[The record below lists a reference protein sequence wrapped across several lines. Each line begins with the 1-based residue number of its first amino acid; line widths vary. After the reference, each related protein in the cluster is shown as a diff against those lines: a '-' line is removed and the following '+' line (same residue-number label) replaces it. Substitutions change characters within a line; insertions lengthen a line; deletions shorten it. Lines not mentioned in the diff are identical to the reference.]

1 MTQLPPEH
9 PDTDALAADWRAMLG
24 GDAPTTGAV
33 PALSTGA
40 TPVPGRPM
48 TRREIREAEQRA
60 AAQAEAESVA
70 APAAA
75 GATPSPQP
83 VVPAM
88 QQQQQQQQPLQPLRQ
103 PQTAPPLAEPSRAPQ
118 PAAPAQPRSAFD
130 AHLAGEAPPVV
141 PRPDLVPTSAAEHAP
156 SASPFADLLGD
167 PHQSV
172 DTFADSEPVR
182 RKPSRAERRA
192 AASGPY
198 DHDHDHDEKPRR
210 RGAWGCLIGLLI
222 VAALGAGAFFFLQR
236 PINALIERFEPAAD
250 YEGAGTGELVFMIH
264 EGDTGESIGANLV
277 DADVV
282 ASTGAFLEAVAET
295 EPSPVFYPGAYQLAE
310 QMSAQAALDALLDP
324 ANKLENTFVIPE
336 GTATVD
342 ALTPISEGTGIPVEE
357 LQAAAAEPPASYGL
371 PAEATNLEGFLFPAT
386 YTLDPNLDAHAV
398 LQTLVDRQ
406 FQALDEAGVAPEDRW
421 KTIVLAALVQR
432 EAGLKDD
439 FYKVS
444 RVFLNR
450 LDPAKWESGL
460 LESDATVA
468 YGTGNTHLVTTTDE
482 ERADPANRYNTYVH
496 PGLPVGPISNPGDLA
511 IDAAVHPADGPWLF
525 FVTWNLDTGETIFS
539 ETIEQHDAAV
549 EKWLAWMEEHPEYG

>member
-9 PDTDALAADWRAMLG
+9 PDADALAADWRAMLG

-33 PALSTGA
+33 NTPATGP
-40 TPVPGRPM
+40 TPPPAQPM

-60 AAQAEAESVA
+60 AALAEAESA
-70 APAAA
+70 AAAATAGTAPA
-75 GATPSPQP
+75 PQP
-83 VVPAM
+83 AVPA
-88 QQQQQQQQPLQPLRQ
+88 QPTTAPTPAPELQLRR
-103 PQTAPPLAEPSRAPQ
+103 PQTAPPSLAEPSGAAQ
-118 PAAPAQPRSAFD
+118 PAVPAQPRSAFD

-141 PRPDLVPTSAAEHAP
+141 PRPDVAPSAPAP
-156 SASPFADLLGD
+156 ATSASPFADLLGD

-172 DTFADSEPVR
+172 DPMADDPEPVR

-192 AASGPY
+192 AASDPY
-198 DHDHDHDEKPRR
+198 DHHPDEKPRR
-210 RGAWGCLIGLLI
+210 RGAWGCLVGLLI
-222 VAALGAGAFFFLQR
+222 VAALGVGAFFFLQG
-236 PINALIERFEPAAD
+236 PINAVIERFQPAAD
-250 YEGAGTGELVFMIH
+250 YEGTGTGELVFMIH
-264 EGDTGESIGANLV
+264 EGDTGESIASNLV
-277 DADVV
+277 DEDVV
-282 ASTGAFLEAVAET
+282 ASTDAFLEAVAEAD
-295 EPSPVFYPGAYQLAE
+295 PSPVFFPGAYQLAE

-324 ANKLENTFVIPE
+324 AKKLENTFVLPE

-342 ALTPISEGTGIPVEE
+342 ALPRISEGTGIPLEE
-357 LQAAAAEPPASYGL
+357 LQAAAAEPPANYGL
-371 PAEATNLEGFLFPAT
+371 PAEATSLEGFLFPAT

-406 FQALDEAGVAPEDRW
+406 FQALDEAGVAPADRW

-460 LESDATVA
+460 LQSDATVA

-482 ERADPANRYNTYVH
+482 ERADPANKYNTYVH

-539 ETIEQHDAAV
+539 STVEEHDAAV